1 MRFTWVQK
9 LSIGTGA
16 ALGLLALM
24 GFVSYVSIHQM
35 IGGQQA
41 VAATNANIS
50 RLDAIVG
57 RTVDAENAQRGYV
70 STGDDQYLEPL
81 NSAFSDVEDAIQSLY
96 KATEDN
102 PGQRRNLDK
111 LGLMVSKRFK
121 EINAVIA
128 ARKRLGADSA
138 AKLLKV
144 QKAVRGRDGIGP
156 LAGTMREVEFRV
168 LGERTRAMNATGTNA
183 LRVILGG
190 SIFALVLALF
200 ALQPLRPSVER
211 RLTQRLSQAFVTPL
225 PELQLTMTEEARHA
239 GDRLV
244 RLQQVIAALNGPATK
259 ADVAQALLTRGAP
272 PLVASL
278 GLVVAGDHAALT
290 VLRAL
295 GDVVPHLAVGSVV
308 PSNLAAPLA
317 ESLRTREPVVI
328 ESRAERSGRFPALAR
343 FSESGTSDGA
353 FVAVPLVEDESGYGV
368 LLLAFADNR
377 MFSDDERAY
386 LATLGRLGGQALAR
400 ATAGED
406 LVV

>member
-50 RLDAIVG
+50 RLDAVVG

-70 STGDDQYLEPL
+70 STGDDEYLEPL
-81 NSAFSDVEDAIQSLY
+81 NSAFSDVEDAIQSLN

-102 PGQRRNLDK
+102 PDQRRNLDK
-111 LGLMVSKRFK
+111 LGLMVSRRFK

-138 AKLLKV
+138 AKLLKA

-190 SIFALVLALF
+190 SVFALVLALF

-211 RLTQRLSQAFVTPL
+211 RLTQRLSQVFVAPL

-244 RLQQVIAALNGPATK
+244 RLQQVIAALNGPATRS
-259 ADVAQALLTRGAP
+259 DVAQALLTRGAP

-278 GLVVAGDHAALT
+278 GLVVAADHAALT

-295 GDVVPHLAVGSVV
+295 GDVVPRLAVGSVV
-308 PSNLAAPLA
+308 PSNLAAPFTEA
-317 ESLRTREPVVI
+317 LRTREPVVI

-368 LLLAFADNR
+368 LLLAFSDNR
-377 MFSDDERAY
+377 VFSDDERAY

-400 ATAGED
+400 ATTGED